1 MSHPKKVAPKVAIP
15 MLMNGSVGTNFV
27 MVSARSGTSEK
38 ATTAPTVDA
47 AEVRMEEARAYR
59 RLLVRRRKK
68 VFQSRTS
75 GAEEALRAEEV
86 EEEVEA
92 FLVRHKDGVK
102 KDNGVF
108 VEEGFAANGVNLA
121 NSRR

>member
-15 MLMNGSVGTNFV
+15 MLINGSVGTNFV

-47 AEVRMEEARAYR
+47 AEVMMEEARAYR

-68 VFQSRTS
+68 VFQSRS
-75 GAEEALRAEEV
+75 WGAAEAEVAEEV
-86 EEEVEA
+86 DEEVDA
-92 FLVRHKDGVK
+92 FRARHRDGVK
-102 KDNGVF
+102 KDDGVF
-108 VEEGFAANGVNLA
+108 VVGGLAAKGVNLDKD
-121 NSRR
+121 R